1 MLPQNRL
8 ESTDMLF
15 LQISK
20 HAPESCPVN
29 NEKSM
34 KTWRAFEAKREQLMK
49 KHGVKLIWAWHDPN
63 NHRFVM
69 VWDGSLEKL
78 MEWGMEREIMAFGAI
93 HNTEFVPVTTY
104 EECVKLFMK

>member
-1 MLPQNRL
+1 
-8 ESTDMLF
+8 MLF

-34 KTWRAFEAKREQLMK
+34 KAWRALNAKWERLIR
-49 KHGVKLIWAWHDPN
+49 KHGVKLIGAWHDAM
-63 NHRFVM
+63 NHRLVM
-69 VWDGSLEKL
+69 IWDGSLEKL
-78 MEWGMEREIMAFGAI
+78 MELFMEPETMAFGAI

-104 EECVKLFMK
+104 EESVKLFMK